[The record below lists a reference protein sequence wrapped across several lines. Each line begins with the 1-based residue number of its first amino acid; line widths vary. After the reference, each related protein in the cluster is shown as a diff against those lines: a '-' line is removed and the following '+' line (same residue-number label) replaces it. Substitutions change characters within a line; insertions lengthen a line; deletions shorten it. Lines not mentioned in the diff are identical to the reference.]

1 MVSVATIC
9 NSINY
14 IQAEIVNFVTNLIS
28 TNDLRLQFQIGD
40 KTIQVLNGIS
50 FEVEA
55 GEIVSVVGPS
65 GSGKTSLMMILAGL
79 EKATSGEVSVAGQNL
94 LKLSEDQ
101 LAVFRRQSVGII
113 FQNFHLVPTMTA
125 LENVALPLEFA
136 GHSNAM
142 TQASEILDKVGLE
155 DRLTSYPGQLSGG
168 EQQRVGIARAMVAKP
183 KILFADEPTGNL
195 DQDTGKRVTDLLF
208 SLCRDQGSAMMLITH
223 DPHLATLADRQ
234 VHLQNG
240 HLS

>member
-1 MVSVATIC
+1 MTK
-9 NSINY
+9 
-14 IQAEIVNFVTNLIS
+14 LIS
-28 TNDLRLQFQIGD
+28 TKDLRLQFNVGG
-40 KTIQVLNGIS
+40 KTIEVLNGIT
-50 FEVEA
+50 FAAEP

-79 EKATSGEVSVAGQNL
+79 EKATSGEVSVNSQNL
-94 LKLSEDQ
+94 LTMTEDQ
-101 LAVFRRQSVGII
+101 LAVFRRHSVGVI

-125 LENVALPLEFA
+125 LENVALPLEFS
-136 GHSNAM
+136 GHSDALD
-142 TQASEILDKVGLE
+142 QAADILSKVGLE

-195 DQDTGKRVTDLLF
+195 DQDTGQRVTDLLF

-223 DPHLATLADRQ
+223 DPQLAKLADRQ
-234 VHLQNG
+234 IHMKNG
-240 HLS
+240 QLS